1 MVMLSILVIAS
12 QSKAQTTILTE
23 GWEST
28 TVGSQVPPAGWAYD
42 VIAGSSATFFE
53 SAGTW
58 PTCSPYEGSRFVE
71 FQSFNYSSATN
82 RLRRT
87 VPANTLGWTNL
98 SVDLAWYL
106 DNGYSSD
113 LGEGVT
119 VQWSTNGTTWN
130 NSSFF
135 QRYDPTNQWVIRT
148 ATLPAGASAATLYIA
163 FSFLSQYGD
172 NCHMDIIHLKGT
184 PPPSGNLTGTV
195 TNCLS
200 SAPIPNASVTCG
212 NIGPVLTNASGV
224 YLLNGVYAGVEP
236 ITATAV
242 GYSPYS
248 ASATVVAN
256 VTTTF
261 NFCMNPLPGQITG
274 IVTNASNGNPVV
286 GAHIFWGA
294 YSTYSTAGGAYTLTA
309 YAAGTNPLTASKPGF
324 NNISLPGI
332 VVTVPAPPATVQ
344 NIALMEDTP
353 PPSSP
358 FIAAL
363 NTGQT
368 AVNLNWG
375 LPVDDMVLI
384 YDDGIQDNFAIWG
397 TGGGHNMNAMK
408 FTPISY
414 PTTVKQFMI
423 NIGTAAN
430 YATGSNPFSPVQ
442 IDIYNEV
449 AGLPGTSVSTQ
460 SITPTAYGWTGY
472 ITFATPLTLTSG
484 NFYIV
489 MTQQGTSLLSPGI
502 AIDTTA
508 NQLRSYSKFGTTG
521 TWLPGPGNF
530 MMRAVVNG
538 SGGPLMMSPE
548 SGKTITA
555 SAIPG
560 LIYQYKPG
568 TVTGTEGS
576 PKVYPEMGYN
586 PENLIGYQ
594 IWRLTQGQE
603 GTPALWTSV
612 GTPTTTTFVDN
623 SYPSLPCGGYRWA
636 AEAQYTFNRW
646 STAIFSTAVGKCW
659 TCTVTINVAVSC
671 DSTTALGSA
680 VTFTNLDVVGTPDT
694 VYTFIMPA
702 TGTYVKTNFWKGHY
716 NLTINKLGYT
726 IYSSTNLSIFGDMTI
741 NATLLQFKTPPTNL
755 AIHDTDALATW
766 DPPVLSVPYFVE
778 TFSTGFGTNGWVPD
792 AGSNWGIS
800 TVNGNPGSCAE
811 WNAVP
816 EQTGYSQSLTSATM
830 TGRYS
835 AFLKL
840 QYDIQLSAVGN
851 TTLEE
856 MAVEVW
862 NGSSWYLVK
871 NYDNSSGNSM
881 PYTSES
887 FDITSHAPNT
897 GFKVRFRAHGVDS
910 QWINYWD
917 IDNVKLVA
925 QTDPRDPC
933 IVGYNFTL
941 NGATI
946 GFTRDTFFHIPAA
959 QLVYGT
965 SYVGCVYAIYGSGYS
980 TQICLPFVDHFL
992 CPPTGL
998 TGVGI
1003 ECNAYLTWIKPNC
1016 GGCTLTSYVFDNGT
1030 AGDGYSYGV
1039 GSTCLIGNFFNIS
1052 TTAAGVIKSFDMYFA
1067 STAGS
1072 TTAQNC
1078 VLYVYDATHTNIL
1091 GQSAPFLNTGAAWP
1105 SGTWVNVPVTDI
1117 PYTGPFYAMVDYTIT
1132 SSPDKNWYCV
1142 DVTTIQPGFP
1152 DGLGFADIGG
1162 TWSSA
1167 ASAWGYLDPRATFLQ
1182 RANVCANDKKDG
1194 PITTNDP
1201 STMPKAGARSSAAVN
1216 IGSSSDIPAG
1226 DPRLSPEAPLA
1237 NPVLLGY
1244 TIYRNGVR
1252 IQPNTGTPNTL
1263 YYYDY
1268 NLNPG
1273 TYKYAVAGYYNTTP
1287 IPPLH
1292 AESRADGPVTFP
1304 VVCGYPLPFYEPWS
1318 AATGF
1323 AYQNWTFSP
1332 NQSNWSFNTAIGDPA
1347 PCADFSWSPI
1357 ITNYNS
1363 SLITPVIN
1371 ASPYSCAK
1379 IYCDFDL
1386 KLIDRN
1392 NTGTEKISVDILVGG
1407 VWTNK
1412 AVISDSGSFDWTL
1425 KHIDITAVMGK
1436 AFQLRFNA
1444 NGASSGNILHWYVDN
1459 INIYAV
1465 CIAPTGLQGLQTQFT
1480 THLTW
1485 HTPKCPASCGLKT
1498 YTFDSGTAG
1507 DGYSYG
1513 VGSTCLIGNY
1523 FPINAGASGVIKSV
1537 DMYFSSTA
1545 GSTTAQPCT
1554 ITFYKADQ
1562 TTILGTSPTFTNTG
1576 DAWPSGTWVNVPVT
1590 DIPYTGPFYA
1600 MVDYTITAAPDK
1612 NWFCVDIT
1620 TVQPGYT
1627 DGLGF
1632 ANIGGTWSSAASA
1645 WGYLDPMAT
1654 FLQRVHVCEN
1664 GAKDKDAPITI
1675 IDPTSLPTFKNLPR
1689 QAAALSAGTI
1699 KGNTATTYAPPA
1711 SPEAPAGSLFKGYN
1725 IYRTDDGNITG
1736 PFHKVN
1742 TTFWADTVY
1751 ADVHPSTTNATSW
1764 KYYVTALFQDSL
1776 NLGVTLCESPSD
1788 TITMIFPALG
1798 IADPTNG
1805 SISLYP
1811 NPANDLV
1818 NIVSTND
1825 IKTIEVLDYIGQTIY
1840 KANDVNLKAT
1850 KLEVSTFTAGVYFV
1864 KITTSNG
1871 IKTSKI
1877 TVTH

>member
-12 QSKAQTTILTE
+12 QSKAQTTLLTE

-28 TVGSQVPPAGWAYD
+28 SVGSQVPPAGWAYD

-53 SAGTW
+53 SAGIY
-58 PTCSPYEGSRFVE
+58 PTCTPYEGSRFVE
-71 FQSFNYSSATN
+71 FQSFSYSSATN

-87 VPANTLGWTNL
+87 VPVNTLGWTNL
-98 SVDLAWYL
+98 SVDLAWYI

-113 LGEGVT
+113 LQEGVT
-119 VQWSTNGTTWN
+119 IQWSTNGTTWN

-148 ATLPAGASAATLYIA
+148 AALPAGASATTLYIA
-163 FSFLSQYGD
+163 FSFFSQFGD

-286 GAHIFWGA
+286 GAHIFWGT
-294 YSTYSTAGGAYTLTA
+294 YSTYSTAGGAYTLIS
-309 YAAGTNPLTASKPGF
+309 YAAGTNTLTASKPGF
-324 NNISLPGI
+324 NSISLPGI

-358 FIAAL
+358 FTAVL

-384 YDDGIQDNFAIWG
+384 YDDGIEDNFAIWG

-423 NIGTAAN
+423 NIGTAAD
-430 YATGSNPFSPVQ
+430 YAIGANPFSPVQ

-460 SITPTAYGWTGY
+460 SITPLAYGWTGY

-489 MTQQGTSLLSPGI
+489 MTQQGTSLTSPGI
-502 AIDTTA
+502 AVDTTA
-508 NQLRSYSKFGTTG
+508 NQLRSYSKFGATG

-530 MMRAVVNG
+530 MIRAVVNG

-560 LIYQYKPG
+560 LIYKYKPG

-612 GTPTTTTFVDN
+612 GTPSTTTFVDN

-671 DSTTALGSA
+671 DSTTALGAA

-716 NLTINKLGYT
+716 NLTINKIGYT
-726 IYSSTNLSIFGDMTI
+726 LYTSNNLSIFGDMTI

-755 AIHDTDALATW
+755 IIHDTDALATW

-816 EQTGYSQSLTSATM
+816 EQTGYSQSLTSATL

-871 NYDNSSGNSM
+871 NYDNSSGNSI
-881 PYTSES
+881 PYTTES

-897 GFKVRFRAHGVDS
+897 GFKIRFRAHGVDS

-941 NGATI
+941 NNVI
-946 GFTRDTFFHIPAA
+946 VGFTRDTFFHIPSA
-959 QLVYGT
+959 QIVYGT

-980 TQICLPFVDHFL
+980 TQICQPFINHFL

-1003 ECNAYLTWIKPNC
+1003 ECNAYLTWVKPNC
-1016 GGCTLTSYVFDNGT
+1016 GGCTLTSFVEDNGT
-1030 AGDGYSYGV
+1030 AANGYSINPGFTF
-1039 GSTCLIGNFFNIS
+1039 SMGNFFNIA
-1052 TTAAGVIKSFDMYFA
+1052 TTAAGVIKSFDMYFQ
-1067 STAGS
+1067 STGS
-1072 TTAQNC
+1072 SSAQNC
-1078 VLYVYDATHTNIL
+1078 VVTVYDATHTNII
-1091 GQSAPFLNTGAAWP
+1091 GSSAIFLNTGAPYPGGSWL
-1105 SGTWVNVPVTDI
+1105 NVPVSDI
-1117 PYTGPFYAMVDYTIT
+1117 PYTGPFYAMIDYTVAST
-1132 SSPDKNWYCV
+1132 PVKNYWGCDLSS
-1142 DVTTIQPGFP
+1142 TQPGFP
-1152 DGLGFADIGG
+1152 QGLGYANQSGA
-1162 TWSSA
+1162 WSTA
-1167 ASAWGYLDPRATFLQ
+1167 ASAFGLGTPLTFLQ

-1194 PITTNDP
+1194 PITTIDP
-1201 STMPKAGARSSAAVN
+1201 STLPQAGARSSAVVS
-1216 IGSSSDIPAG
+1216 ISSSSNDIPAG
-1226 DPRLSPEAPLA
+1226 DPTVSPEAPLA

-1244 TIYRNGVR
+1244 DIWRNGSHLVY
-1252 IQPNTGTPNTL
+1252 QPGPNLL
-1263 YYYDY
+1263 YFYDY

-1273 TYKYAVAGYYNTTP
+1273 TYTYGVAAHYNIAP
-1287 IPPLH
+1287 IPPLV
-1292 AESRADGPVTFP
+1292 AQSRQAGPVTFP
-1304 VVCGYPLPFYEPWS
+1304 VVCGYPLPFYEPWN

-1332 NQSNWSFNTAIGDPA
+1332 NQGNWSFNTSIGDPA

-1357 ITNYNS
+1357 ITNYSS

-1379 IYCDFDL
+1379 IYADFDL

-1392 NTGTEKISVDILVGG
+1392 NTGTEKISVDVLVGG
-1407 VWTNK
+1407 AWVNK

-1436 AFQLRFNA
+1436 AFQLRFTA

-1498 YTFDSGTAG
+1498 YIFDSGNA
-1507 DGYSYG
+1507 DNGYSINPG
-1513 VGSTCLIGNY
+1513 FTFEMGNFFDISTS
-1523 FPINAGASGVIKSV
+1523 ATGVIKSF
-1537 DMYFSSTA
+1537 DMYFQSTSS
-1545 GSTTAQPCT
+1545 SSAQNCVVT
-1554 ITFYKADQ
+1554 VYDATHTNI
-1562 TTILGTSPTFTNTG
+1562 IGTSAPFLNTG
-1576 DAWPSGTWVNVPVT
+1576 DPYPSGSWLNVPVS
-1590 DIPYTGPFYA
+1590 DIPFTGPFYA
-1600 MVDYTITAAPDK
+1600 MIDYTVTSTPVK
-1612 NWFCVDIT
+1612 NYWGCDLS
-1620 TVQPGYT
+1620 TVQPGFPS
-1627 DGLGF
+1627 GLGF
-1632 ANIGGTWSSAASA
+1632 ANQAGVWSTAASA
-1645 WGYLDPMAT
+1645 FGLGTPLT
-1654 FLQRVHVCEN
+1654 FLQRAHVCEN
-1664 GAKDKDAPITI
+1664 GAKDKDAPVTT
-1675 IDPTSLPTFKNLPR
+1675 IDPSTMPQAGARSLASVNAGLIMGNV
-1689 QAAALSAGTI
+1689 AATP
-1699 KGNTATTYAPPA
+1699 PPA

-1742 TTFWADTVY
+1742 TAFWPDTVY
-1751 ADVHPSTTNATSW
+1751 AEVHPSTTNATSW

-1788 TITMIFPALG
+1788 TITILFPAVG
-1798 IADPTNG
+1798 IADLTTG